1 MRERA
6 ILTGSVLAFFLVG
19 YFGVGFL
26 ASDPEGARSLWT
38 PLDAAIPFL
47 LGSVVVYW
55 SILPMSL
62 LPIFVVRNR
71 VVFRRVALAYALA
84 IAAALAVFL
93 VLPVTSQGL
102 RVDAR
107 LYADAGFAGWLLR
120 LLYFLDP
127 PFNLFPSLHLALA
140 LLAALA
146 ARRVHRPS
154 GAAALLWT
162 ACIAASVCTTKQHYA
177 VDVAAGLLL
186 GWLSHR
192 ICVTP
197 RAAATSAAESFG
209 AAGLA
214 LFGALVAAFY
224 SGLYAAYLA
233 GVAPWAWGI
242 G

>member
-1 MRERA
+1 M
-6 ILTGSVLAFFLVG
+6 LTGSVLAYFLVG
-19 YFGVGFL
+19 YFAVGFL
-26 ASDPEGARSLWT
+26 ASDPEGARSLRT

-47 LGSVVVYW
+47 LESVGVYW

-62 LPIFVVRNR
+62 LPIFVVRDP
-71 VVFRRVALAYALA
+71 VVFRRVALAYALV
-84 IAAALAVFL
+84 IALALAAFL
-93 VLPVTSQGL
+93 LFPVTSVGL
-102 RVDAR
+102 RPDVR
-107 LYADAGFAGWLLR
+107 LYADAGFAGWLLQ

-146 ARRVHRPS
+146 AWRVDRPS
-154 GAAALLWT
+154 GAAALAWT

-186 GWLSHR
+186 GGLAHR
-192 ICVTP
+192 ACVAP
-197 RAAATSAAESFG
+197 RAAASAEAESFG
-209 AAGLA
+209 AVGLL

-233 GVAPWAWGI
+233 GVAPWAWAI

>member
-1 MRERA
+1 MLSGA
-6 ILTGSVLAFFLVG
+6 VLGFFLAG

-47 LGSVVVYW
+47 LGSVVAYW

-62 LPIFVVRNR
+62 LPIFVVRDP

-107 LYADAGFAGWLLR
+107 LYADAGFAGWLLQ

-186 GWLSHR
+186 GWLSHQ

-197 RAAATSAAESFG
+197 GAAATSAAESFG